1 MLTDSTITTMLPVSD
16 ATRAARFYADSLG
29 LSPLATGEDGTQ
41 YFAAGAGT
49 IGLRLMPPG
58 AQSPNTALSF
68 EVVDLPAEMTVLE
81 RHGVAFQDV
90 DVEGL
95 KTVDHVAQVGHERA
109 AWFSDSEGNV
119 LCLHEVLD

>member
-16 ATRAARFYADSLG
+16 ATRAAHFYADSLG
-29 LSPLATGEDGTQ
+29 LAPVTTGEDGTQ

-49 IGLRLMPPG
+49 IGLRLMPEG
-58 AQSPNTALSF
+58 TQSPNTALSF
-68 EVVDLPAEMTVLE
+68 EVVDLPAEMTLLE
-81 RHGVAFQDV
+81 RRGVQFQDV

-119 LCLHEVLD
+119 LCLHELLD